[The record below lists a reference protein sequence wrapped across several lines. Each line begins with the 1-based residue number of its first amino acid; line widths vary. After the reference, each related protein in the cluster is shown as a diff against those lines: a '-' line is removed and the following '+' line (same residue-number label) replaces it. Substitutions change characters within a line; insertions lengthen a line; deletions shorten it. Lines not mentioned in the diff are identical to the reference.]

1 MPKRY
6 TIVLRLS
13 SETNPQLAETTEEEL
28 YDDDEQAMKRFAE
41 KDKAARAA
49 GKGKPSG

>member
-6 TIVLRLS
+6 RIQLS
-13 SETNPQLAETTEEEL
+13 LFSETNQLLDEKSHPEF
-28 YDDDEQAMKRFAE
+28 YDDDDEAKKKFAE

-49 GKGKPSG
+49 GKGKPAG

>member
-6 TIVLRLS
+6 TIVMRLS
-13 SETNPQLAETTEEEL
+13 SDTNPQLAEATEEEF
-28 YDDDEQAMKRFAE
+28 YDDDEQAKKKFAE

>member
-6 TIVLRLS
+6 TIVLRIS
-13 SETNPQLAETTEEEL
+13 SETNPKLAETTDEEF
-28 YDDDEQAMKRFAE
+28 YDDDEQAKKRFAE

-49 GKGKPSG
+49 GKGKPAG